1 MKNNYT
7 DDRKRA
13 GSSFADD
20 GGVEVVDPRNRILV
34 DDPGVALQE
43 NRIVRDSID
52 LVQLVILPEVHNPA
66 QADMEQRVAGQI
78 QVILHAYTVVNT
90 QLMVA

>member
-1 MKNNYT
+1 M

-20 GGVEVVDPRNRILV
+20 GVAGVADPRNHIRIL
-34 DDPGVALQE
+34 DDNLVVALQD

-52 LVQLVILPEVHNPA
+52 LVQLVILPAVRTLA
-66 QADMEQRVAGQI
+66 QADMEQMVAGQI
-78 QVILHAYTVVNT
+78 QMILHT
-90 QLMVA
+90 